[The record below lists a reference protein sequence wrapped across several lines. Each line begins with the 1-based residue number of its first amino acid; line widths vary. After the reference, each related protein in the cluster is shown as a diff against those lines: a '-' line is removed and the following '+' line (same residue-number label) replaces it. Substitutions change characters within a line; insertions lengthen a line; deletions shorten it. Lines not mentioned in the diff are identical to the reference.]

1 MPLIAGYRSY
11 WTKTLTYIK
20 MVKELKEHMTTKLKK
35 NRSTMSH
42 QREFL
47 ELKRTI
53 TEMKNSVEYLAYLSR
68 EKKSVNSRIGQLK
81 LSSLM
86 NRSSETYVIPSNYQY
101 THNMSLRKRKKEKG
115 AKRIFV
121 KIMDKFEGKKH

>member
-1 MPLIAGYRSY
+1 
-11 WTKTLTYIK
+11 

-53 TEMKNSVEYLAYLSR
+53 TEMKNSVEYLAYLSG
-68 EKKSVNSRIGQLK
+68 EKKISELEDRTIEIIQSDEQILRDLCDTIK
-81 LSSLM
+81 LP
-86 NRSSETYVIPSNYQY
+86 IY
-101 THNMSLRKRKKEKG
+101 TQHESQKEK
-115 AKRIFV
+115 KR
-121 KIMDKFEGKKH
+121 ERGKKNICKNNGQI